1 MKKISLPLEKIDPL
15 FEKIGELTQTQR
27 ILIYA
32 GVFVILLGA
41 FIYASYLPKF
51 KKIDKLGK
59 EYKKLEKKL
68 ASAKKSAAELEGYRK
83 KMEAAQDEYDLAK
96 KKLPEKEEIPSLL
109 ASISQSG
116 QDVGLDFLL
125 FEPKPEVIK
134 EFYIEI
140 PVSIKV
146 KGNYH
151 NVALFFDKVG
161 KLSRIVNIKDIRM
174 APVKNEDEINTSC
187 TAVTYKFKEGTS

>member
-1 MKKISLPLEKIDPL
+1 MKKISLPIEKLDPL
-15 FEKIGELTQTQR
+15 FEKVGKLTQTQR

-32 GVFVILLGA
+32 GVFVILLGG
-41 FIYASYLPKF
+41 FIYFSYLPKLN
-51 KKIDKLGK
+51 KIDKLGK
-59 EYKKLEKKL
+59 EYKKLEQKL

-83 KMEAAQDEYDLAK
+83 KMQAAQDEYDLAK

-109 ASISQSG
+109 ANISQSG

-125 FEPKPEVIK
+125 FEPKPEIMK
-134 EFYIEI
+134 DFYSEI
-140 PVSIKV
+140 PVSIQV

-161 KLSRIVNIKDIRM
+161 KLSRIVNIKDIKM
-174 APVKNEDEINTSC
+174 APVKGKDEINTSC
-187 TAVTYKFKEGTS
+187 TAVTYKFKDGTS

>member
-1 MKKISLPLEKIDPL
+1 MKKISLPIEKLDPL
-15 FEKIGELTQTQR
+15 FEKVGKLTQTQR

-41 FIYASYLPKF
+41 FIYFSYLPKF
-51 KKIDKLGK
+51 EKIDKLGK
-59 EYKKLEKKL
+59 EYKKLEQKL

-83 KMEAAQDEYDLAK
+83 RMQAAQDEYDMAK

-125 FEPKPEVIK
+125 FEPKPEIMRN
-134 EFYIEI
+134 FYSEI
-140 PVSIKV
+140 PVSIQV

-161 KLSRIVNIKDIRM
+161 KLSRIVNIKDIKM
-174 APVKNEDEINTSC
+174 APAGKDEINTSC